1 MSIEDIKIFQT
12 KLMNLIIVSI
22 LFSLI
27 IIFGLNF
34 LIKSNK
40 FIYNP

>member
-1 MSIEDIKIFQT
+1 
-12 KLMNLIIVSI
+12 MNLIIVSI

-34 LIKSNK
+34 FLIKSNK
-40 FIYNP
+40 FIYNPLEEHKSFQ